1 MISQYIWQGIWI
13 LRNSILMGII
23 IYILIYGVLLISK
36 RRKVVDI
43 KQIISEAML
52 SIYTISLL
60 KITGIIGMKFYF
72 WDVMNGRYNLSLI
85 LFEDVSLIMLF
96 LNLLLFV
103 PYGILLPCVF
113 KNLNIKKVVM
123 IGFFTSL
130 SIEVTQLFGGRYTEI
145 DDLIINTLG
154 TLVGFI
160 IYSYTTKNIFKVNN
174 TKRNKLCCI
183 IQVTRKWVKEM
194 KLMYNILV
202 VDDDKEIVESIE
214 IFLKNEGYN
223 VYKAYNGMEALDVL
237 VNNDVHLILMDIM
250 MPKLDGIKATIKI
263 REEKNIPIILVS
275 AKSEDTDKIM
285 GLNIG
290 ADDYITKPFNL
301 LELIARVKS
310 NLRRYVTLGTYNNEK
325 LGNNEVLIS
334 GGLELNTSTKEVKVD
349 GQIVRVTPI
358 EFKILNLLIANKGRV
373 FSIDEIYEKVWNEE
387 SFNVENTVAVH
398 IRRIRGKIE
407 INPKEPRYL
416 KVVWGVGYKIEKL

>member
-1 MISQYIWQGIWI
+1 
-13 LRNSILMGII
+13 
-23 IYILIYGVLLISK
+23 
-36 RRKVVDI
+36 
-43 KQIISEAML
+43 
-52 SIYTISLL
+52 
-60 KITGIIGMKFYF
+60 
-72 WDVMNGRYNLSLI
+72 
-85 LFEDVSLIMLF
+85 
-96 LNLLLFV
+96 
-103 PYGILLPCVF
+103 
-113 KNLNIKKVVM
+113 
-123 IGFFTSL
+123 
-130 SIEVTQLFGGRYTEI
+130 
-145 DDLIINTLG
+145 
-154 TLVGFI
+154 
-160 IYSYTTKNIFKVNN
+160 
-174 TKRNKLCCI
+174 
-183 IQVTRKWVKEM
+183 
-194 KLMYNILV
+194 MYNILV

-416 KVVWGVGYKIEKL
+416 KVVMHNT

>member
-1 MISQYIWQGIWI
+1 
-13 LRNSILMGII
+13 
-23 IYILIYGVLLISK
+23 
-36 RRKVVDI
+36 
-43 KQIISEAML
+43 
-52 SIYTISLL
+52 
-60 KITGIIGMKFYF
+60 
-72 WDVMNGRYNLSLI
+72 
-85 LFEDVSLIMLF
+85 
-96 LNLLLFV
+96 
-103 PYGILLPCVF
+103 
-113 KNLNIKKVVM
+113 
-123 IGFFTSL
+123 
-130 SIEVTQLFGGRYTEI
+130 
-145 DDLIINTLG
+145 
-154 TLVGFI
+154 
-160 IYSYTTKNIFKVNN
+160 
-174 TKRNKLCCI
+174 
-183 IQVTRKWVKEM
+183 
-194 KLMYNILV
+194 MYNILV

-373 FSIDEIYEKVWNEE
+373 FSIDEIYERVWNEE

-398 IRRIRGKIE
+398 IRRIREKIE